1 MMKLLL
7 FLSNTIIPLLIF
19 YIIGTGLIQKQN
31 IYEQFIQG
39 AGDGFHTVLKIMPT
53 LIGLMVAVGI
63 LRASGLLDAVSS
75 VFAGVIGEQLVP
87 GEIIPVFVVRLFSN
101 SAATGLVLDIYKKYG
116 TDSLPGYMASIMMS
130 STETVFYTM
139 SIYCMAVKVKKT
151 RWTLAGAMLATMAGA
166 AAAIVL
172 AGSLVS

>member
-1 MMKLLL
+1 MKLLL

-19 YIIGTGLIQKQN
+19 YIVGTGLLQKQN
-31 IYEQFIQG
+31 IYEEFIHG
-39 AGDGFHTVLKIMPT
+39 AEDGFRTVIKIMPT

-75 VFAGVIGEQLVP
+75 VFSNIISSKMIP

-101 SAATGLVLDIYKKYG
+101 SAATGLVLDIFKKYG
-116 TDSLPGYMASIMMS
+116 TDSMLGFISSIMVS

-139 SIYCMAVKVKKT
+139 SVYFMSVNIKKT
-151 RWTLAGAMLATMAGA
+151 RWTLSGAMLATIAGTIA
-166 AAAIVL
+166 SVL
-172 AGSLVS
+172 LAKQLQ

>member
-1 MMKLLL
+1 MKFLI

-19 YIIGTGLIQKQN
+19 YIVGTGLLQKQN
-31 IYEQFIQG
+31 IYEEFIHG
-39 AGDGFHTVLKIMPT
+39 AEDGFRTVIKIMPT

-75 VFAGVIGEQLVP
+75 VFANLIGGQIVP

-101 SAATGLVLDIYKKYG
+101 SAATGLVLDIFKKYG
-116 TDSLPGYMASIMMS
+116 TDSMLGYITSIMMS

-139 SIYCMAVKVKKT
+139 SIYFMAVKVKKT
-151 RWTLAGAMLATMAGA
+151 RWTLAGAMLATVAGTVTSV
-166 AAAIVL
+166 IL
-172 AGSLVS
+172 AKYLV